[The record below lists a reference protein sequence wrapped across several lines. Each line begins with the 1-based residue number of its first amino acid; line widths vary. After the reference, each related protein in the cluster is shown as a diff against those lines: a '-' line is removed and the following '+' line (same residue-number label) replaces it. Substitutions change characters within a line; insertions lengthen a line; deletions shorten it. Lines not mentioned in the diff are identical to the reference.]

1 MVVQNVQNG
10 LYGVWSAEKGQLTV
24 PCRYQSVRL
33 LTGQYEGAE
42 APPPE
47 IVVAATMNGQTWA
60 PLRPYDGK
68 VFLTGEFDE
77 ISTASGLLAVRK
89 GGRTTYYDMREG
101 TAAIPQTAANR
112 SQMSAWAADEV
123 EKAVMAELVPEELQ
137 RQYTKPC
144 TRQEFCQLVA
154 AITQKRT
161 GNTVQQLIVYRG
173 GTDSSFTDTDNA
185 DVLACASLG
194 IVNGV
199 GNGRF
204 APDAHITREQA
215 ATMLVRAASIL
226 DIRANREHTPF
237 NDADRISTWAKAA
250 VAEVSAMQTEDGA
263 MVMQGVGSNRFAPS
277 DPYTREQSIMT
288 AYRLFRMK

>member
-1 MVVQNVQNG
+1 M
-10 LYGVWSAEKGQLTV
+10 
-24 PCRYQSVRL
+24 
-33 LTGQYEGAE
+33 
-42 APPPE
+42 
-47 IVVAATMNGQTWA
+47 
-60 PLRPYDGK
+60 
-68 VFLTGEFDE
+68 
-77 ISTASGLLAVRK
+77 
-89 GGRTTYYDMREG
+89 
-101 TAAIPQTAANR
+101 
-112 SQMSAWAADEV
+112 
-123 EKAVMAELVPEELQ
+123 
-137 RQYTKPC
+137 
-144 TRQEFCQLVA
+144 
-154 AITQKRT
+154 
-161 GNTVQQLIVYRG
+161 
-173 GTDSSFTDTDNA
+173 

-215 ATMLVRAASIL
+215 ATMLVRAAGIL

-288 AYRLFRMK
+288 AYRLYRME